1 MSETPPTIPAFDA
14 EALFEFAKERTVPEQ
29 YTFEDPEKIAPDVV
43 AIVGFDSEGGTTV
56 LPIDFKREQYRK
68 APLRRKGTITTHTL
82 ASFIEVTNR
91 DKRPDSVIFA
101 DVPALR
107 LTAILDFHGPADSA
121 PRFGDDCV
129 VYGFELSKQLKAWM
143 SAASNLMDQKA
154 FSRLIDDRIGDV
166 GEGPFEEKSIAHEF
180 ARRRGIAFAT
190 IADLLVFTRTIA
202 TKSTTASTEQIDE
215 HTGDVSIQFSKRG
228 DVQTPD
234 GKPVPVPFAFVLT
247 IPVLNGLGATEFNIP
262 VRLRYDIGEKG
273 ITWRIE
279 LHALDKFTQAAVDE
293 ACAKIAK
300 PAPDGCGL
308 PVFMGSP
315 P

>member
-1 MSETPPTIPAFDA
+1 MDDETPQPSIDLQ
-14 EALFEFAKERTVPEQ
+14 ALFDFAKERTQPEE
-29 YTFEDPEKIAPDVV
+29 YTFQDPEGVAPDVV
-43 AIVGFDSEGGTTV
+43 AIVGFNSGGGVEV
-56 LPIDFKREQYRK
+56 LPVDFKREAYRK
-68 APLRRKGTITTHTL
+68 APLRRKGTIETHTL
-82 ASFIEVTNR
+82 GSFVNVVNR

-101 DVPALR
+101 DVPAMK
-107 LTAILDFHGPADSA
+107 LTAILDFHGAADSA
-121 PRFGDDCV
+121 PRFGEDRV
-129 VYGFELSKQLKAWM
+129 VYGFQISKQLKAWM
-143 SAASNLMDQKA
+143 SAASSLMDQKT

-166 GEGPFEEKSIAHEF
+166 GEGPYEEKSIAHEF
-180 ARRRGIAFAT
+180 ARRRGIAFAS

-202 TKSTTASTEQIDE
+202 AKSSTASTEQIDE
-215 HTGDVSIQFSKRG
+215 TTGDVSIQFSKRG

-234 GKPVPVPFAFVLT
+234 GKPVLVPFAFVLT
-247 IPVLNGLGATEFNIP
+247 IPVLSGLGATEFNIP

-293 ACAKIAK
+293 SVKTIAK